1 MNSPLRLLLKLLINL
16 TDTTKRFLLLPGYL
30 QLQKTIR
37 LIAIENQ
44 KKRVENHL
52 ELDDSIPI
60 NLPTHNPSPEEL
72 LIATENMDHILEH
85 IQSMKEE
92 YRNLIRMRYFDNLS
106 LREIE
111 VLLQEPAT
119 TIRVKLFRAKKMLAN
134 LLHKDEI

>member
-1 MNSPLRLLLKLLINL
+1 
-16 TDTTKRFLLLPGYL
+16 
-30 QLQKTIR
+30 
-37 LIAIENQ
+37 
-44 KKRVENHL
+44 
-52 ELDDSIPI
+52 
-60 NLPTHNPSPEEL
+60 
-72 LIATENMDHILEH
+72 MDHILEH

-92 YRNLIRMRYFDNLS
+92 YRNLIRMRYFENLS